1 MQMPTKAKS
10 PFCPLFLSVLSL
22 TLHSQHMH
30 TLSHTPPQIPSTA
43 GPITKG
49 DWGQTL
55 LSTPQIPDQVSCSTN
70 TTSPLFL
77 CLLIPRIRRHSWV
90 MTEMI
95 SPSTTPPNT
104 TPPTSLCIDLC
115 LDQTSRRLSFVTA
128 LLASL
133 LSLLDYLFPLSFWFH
148 WCFGSGQPPTQRIVI
163 ENLRMIPGKPV
174 CYTLYLK

>member
-1 MQMPTKAKS
+1 MYLHDANANKS
-10 PFCPLFLSVLSL
+10 KVSFLFSLSICSL
-22 TLHSQHMH
+22 PNATQLTYAHS
-30 TLSHTPPQIPSTA
+30 LSHTPPQIPSTA

-95 SPSTTPPNT
+95 SPSTTPPPNT
-104 TPPTSLCIDLC
+104 SYITSYRSVSRPDQSTALLCYCSFSLTFISTRLF
-115 LDQTSRRLSFVTA
+115 LSFVPFGFTDA
-128 LLASL
+128 LGQASHLPKEL
-133 LSLLDYLFPLSFWFH
+133 L
-148 WCFGSGQPPTQRIVI
+148 
-163 ENLRMIPGKPV
+163 
-174 CYTLYLK
+174 LKT